1 MKLRAKITGD
11 KVHEVGYRVSLLE
24 MAQDLGLS
32 GFEAQNRKE
41 DGSQVVLIF
50 MEGDED
56 QITEFKGFIE
66 KERPDGA
73 EISAIA
79 FEDYQGR
86 VMDIDRFSQR
96 TNTKQL
102 NKGINVLLSIDQKQ
116 DKILEKLDETKV
128 DIVHEIRES
137 RGVIVDQFGS
147 EIRGSGDAIVDKLD
161 ETGVVLTR
169 EIRGQKSSI
178 DQRFDRIEDDISRI
192 KAKIGLS

>member
-41 DGSQVVLIF
+41 DGCQVVLIF

-56 QITEFKGFIE
+56 QIAEFKGFIE

-73 EISAIA
+73 EVSAVV
-79 FEDYQGR
+79 FEDYQGC

-102 NKGINVLLSIDQKQ
+102 NKGINALLSIDQKQ

-137 RGVIVDQFGS
+137 R
-147 EIRGSGDAIVDKLD
+147 DAIVDKLE
-161 ETGVVLTR
+161 ETGGFITS

-178 DQRFDRIEDDISRI
+178 NQRFDRIEDDISRI
-192 KAKIGLS
+192 KTKIGLS